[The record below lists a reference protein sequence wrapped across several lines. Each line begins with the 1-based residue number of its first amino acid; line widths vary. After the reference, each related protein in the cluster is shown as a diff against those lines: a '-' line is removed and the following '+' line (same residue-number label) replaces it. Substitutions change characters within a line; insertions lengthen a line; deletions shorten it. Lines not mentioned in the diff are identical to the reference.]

1 MKTLFFLFTLFA
13 TVPSLCLGQN
23 TTDNTPY
30 INNRLPL
37 KEKPYIELPI
47 GSIKPQGWLLEM
59 LERQRTG
66 ATGKMDQLY
75 PLVMGKRNG
84 WLGGDG
90 DQWERGPYWIDG
102 LLPLAYI
109 LDDQQLKQKVQP
121 WIEWILASQRRDGYF
136 GPAKDFPNETGIQR
150 DNAADWWPRM
160 VVLKILQQY
169 YSATQDR
176 RVIDF
181 FSNYFRYQ
189 LKTLPSKPLDHWT
202 FWAKYRAADN
212 LQAVYWLYNIT
223 GEKFLL
229 DLGHLL
235 HQQSYD
241 FVAMFLNSDKLSQFN
256 SIHCVN
262 LAQGLKEPL
271 IYYQQKPDS
280 TYYQAVKKGLADI
293 RKYNGQPQ
301 GMFGG
306 DEGLHGNNPTQ
317 GSELCS
323 AVELMY
329 SLEKMIEI
337 TGNVAFADHLE
348 KIAFNALP
356 AQITDDFMDKQ
367 YFQQVNQ
374 VAITRHTRNFYE
386 DAHHEGTDVCY
397 GTLSGYPCCFSNM
410 HQGWPKF
417 TQNLW
422 YATADK
428 GIAAL
433 LFSPSQVVAKVGHE
447 GHTVHITEDTYYPV
461 DDRIKFSVS
470 FEDKNLA
477 EVEFP
482 FHIRIPHWSKQP
494 ILSVNGKRI
503 PATTPG
509 DIAIIRRKWKDGDT
523 VELKLPMEVEV
534 SHWFENAVAVERG
547 PLVYGLEMEENWV
560 KKEFSEKDKAQFGDH
575 YYEVTSP
582 TKWNYGIMTFKK
594 ENIQDHFQV
603 TIDAQKQKEKFF
615 WNKEQAPIKIKTKAK
630 EIASW
635 NLYNEMTGPLPF
647 SVSKGTGE
655 VQEITLIPYGCTTLR
670 IAEFPLVR

>member
-1 MKTLFFLFTLFA
+1 MKTRYFLFSLWIA
-13 TVPSLCLGQN
+13 IPSIAFSQKTGIRNSYL
-23 TTDNTPY
+23 
-30 INNRLPL
+30 NNRLPL
-37 KEKPYIELPI
+37 MEKPYIELPI
-47 GSIKPQGWLLEM
+47 GSIKPKGWLLEM
-59 LERQRTG
+59 LERQKNG
-66 ATGKMDQLY
+66 ATGKMDELY
-75 PLVMGKRNG
+75 PQVMGNRNG

-109 LDDQQLKQKVQP
+109 LNDQQLKDKVQP
-121 WIEWILASQRRDGYF
+121 WIESILGSQRKDGNF
-136 GPAKDFPNETGIQR
+136 GPAKDYPDETGIQR

-160 VVLKILQQY
+160 VVLKIMQQY
-169 YSATQDR
+169 YSATKDR
-176 RVIDF
+176 RVINF
-181 FSNYFRYQ
+181 FSSYFKYQ
-189 LKTLPSKPLDHWT
+189 LKELPGKPLDNWT

-241 FVAMFLNSDKLSQFN
+241 FVNMFLQSNKLSQFN

-271 IYYQQKPDS
+271 IYYQQNPDS
-280 TYYQAVKKGLADI
+280 MYYQAVKTGLADI
-293 RKYNGQPQ
+293 RKYNGLPQ

-329 SLEKMIEI
+329 SLEKMLEI
-337 TGNVAFADHLE
+337 TGDVGFADHIE
-348 KIAFNALP
+348 RIAFNALP
-356 AQITDDFMDKQ
+356 SQVSDDFMDKQ
-367 YFQQVNQ
+367 YFQQANQ
-374 VAITRHTRNFYE
+374 VAVTRHTRNFYE

-433 LFSPSQVVAKVGHE
+433 LFSPSEVVATVGD
-447 GHTVHITEDTYYPV
+447 GKYAVHITEETYYPV
-461 DDRIKFSVS
+461 DDLIKFSVN
-470 FEDKNLA
+470 FPDEKNR

-482 FHIRIPHWSKQP
+482 FHVRIPSWTNQP
-494 ILSVNGKRI
+494 ILSVNGKQI
-503 PATTPG
+503 EVHKSG
-509 DIAIIRRKWKDGDT
+509 DIAVINRKWKSGDR
-523 VELKLPMEVEV
+523 VELKLPMEVET
-534 SHWFENAVAVERG
+534 SRWFENSIAVERG

-560 KKEFSEKDKAQFGDH
+560 KKEFTNNDKPQFGDH

-582 TKWNYGIMTFKK
+582 TKWNYGILEFKK
-594 ENIQDHFQV
+594 ENINEHFEV
-603 TIDAQKQKEKFF
+603 IIDTNKQKSKFF
-615 WNKEQAPIKIKTKAK
+615 WNKEYAPIKIRTKAK
-630 EIASW
+630 EILSW
-635 NLYNEMTGPLPF
+635 NLYNEMAGPLPF
-647 SVSKGTGE
+647 SVSKGAGNVE
-655 VQEITLIPYGCTTLR
+655 EISLIPYGCTTLR
-670 IAEFPLVR
+670 ISEFPLVR